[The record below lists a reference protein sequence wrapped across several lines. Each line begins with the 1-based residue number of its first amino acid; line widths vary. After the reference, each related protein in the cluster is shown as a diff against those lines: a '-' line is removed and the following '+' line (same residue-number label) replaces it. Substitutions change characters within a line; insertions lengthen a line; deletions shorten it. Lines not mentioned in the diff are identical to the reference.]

1 MSNVLL
7 DPFIKICY
15 GWGGGGGGHLIS
27 LRLGELTSCAQSHW
41 TQKL

>member
-15 GWGGGGGGHLIS
+15 GWGGGGGGAFIFGGALNINHVLHP
-27 LRLGELTSCAQSHW
+27 LDCQ
-41 TQKL
+41 